1 MQLKSLCGCEE
12 LVFFPVL
19 ILRDS
24 NVPIDPEAG
33 LPICKKLEH
42 IGSVDP
48 GQTDIHCELDD
59 PVN

>member
-19 ILRDS
+19 ILRDR

-33 LPICKKLEH
+33 LPICKINSSIL
-42 IGSVDP
+42 V
-48 GQTDIHCELDD
+48 QWTQARLTYTL
-59 PVN
+59 